1 MTEDMPRKL
10 PLYVSREK
18 TRHGKWVY
26 YFRVGKGERKRLP
39 EFGSAEFDAAYN
51 AARFGTPA
59 PSPKK
64 PEANAKSL
72 KWLIDRHMESAR
84 WAGLSVAT
92 RKQQSLFFQQAIAK
106 SGNTSYRAITRA
118 TIEKAVDRR
127 KDTPFLANNFLK
139 AMRSLF
145 SWAVKNNHMD
155 ADPTAGVERLKAKSD
170 GFPAWDEADVVLFC
184 NTYPIGTKPRLAFEL
199 ILQTGLRRSD
209 ICRAGRQHMNGN
221 ILTIR
226 TVKTGAVVTAEI
238 PEQLLAIIDQTKTG
252 DMAFIVG
259 EHGNPFTV
267 ESFGNWFGQCCR
279 DANIS
284 KSAHGIRK
292 LSATLAANGGISA
305 HDLMAQFGWTTTQQ
319 AEVYTKGADRKRG
332 GVRASRVIA
341 EQIEAVKPRTEL
353 PGAGNVK
360 NKKAKSKT

>member
-1 MTEDMPRKL
+1 MIEDMPRKL

-26 YFRVGKGERKRLP
+26 YFRIGKGERTRLP
-39 EFGSAEFDAAYN
+39 VYGAHDFDEAYKAAL
-51 AARFGTPA
+51 AGKPLPVQKPA
-59 PSPKK
+59 T
-64 PEANAKSL
+64 ADTKSL
-72 KWLIDRHMESAR
+72 KWLVERHMESAR
-84 WAGLSVAT
+84 WSSLSVAT
-92 RKQQSLFFQQAIAK
+92 RKQQGLFFQQAVSK
-106 SGNTSYRAITRA
+106 SGNADYRSITRA
-118 TIEKAVDRR
+118 TIEKAIDKR
-127 KDTPFLANNFLK
+127 KSTPFLANNFLK

-145 SWAVKNNHMD
+145 SWAVTNNHMD
-155 ADPTAGVERLKAKSD
+155 VDPTVGVARVKAKSD
-170 GFPAWDEADVVLFC
+170 GFPAWDDADVVLFC

-221 ILTIR
+221 VLTIR
-226 TVKTGAVVTAEI
+226 TVKTGAVITSEF
-238 PEQLLAIIDQTKTG
+238 PDQLLEIIRQTKTG
-252 DMAFIVG
+252 EMAFIVG

-267 ESFGNWFGQCCR
+267 ESFGNWFGECCR
-279 DANIS
+279 AAGIA

-305 HDLMAQFGWTTTQQ
+305 HDLMAQFGWSTAQQ

-341 EQIEAVKPRTEL
+341 EQIEAVKPRTSL
-353 PGAGNVK
+353 PGAGKTK
-360 NKKAKSKT
+360 NKNAKSKT

>member
-10 PLYVSREK
+10 PLHVSREK
-18 TRHGKWVY
+18 TRHDKWVY
-26 YFRVGKGERKRLP
+26 YFRIGKGKRIRLP
-39 EFGSAEFDAAYN
+39 NYGTPEFKPAYQAALS
-51 AARFGTPA
+51 GTPA
-59 PSPKK
+59 PVAKQPA
-64 PEANAKSL
+64 EIKSL
-72 KWLIDRHMESAR
+72 KWLVDRHMESAR

-92 RKQQSLFFQQAIAK
+92 RKQQSLFFQQAIEK
-106 SGNTSYRAITRA
+106 SKNVDYRSITRA
-118 TIEKAVDRR
+118 TIEKAMTKR

-145 SWAVKNNHMD
+145 GWAVKNTLLEV
-155 ADPTAGVERLKAKSD
+155 DPTVGVERIKAKSD
-170 GFPAWDEADVVLFC
+170 GFPAWDDADVVLFC

-226 TVKTGAVVTAEI
+226 TAKTGAVVTSEFPA
-238 PEQLLAIIDQTKTG
+238 QLLSIIDQTKTG

-259 EHGNPFTV
+259 DRGHPFTV
-267 ESFGNWFGQCCR
+267 ESFGNWFGECCR
-279 DANIS
+279 EAGVN

-305 HDLMAQFGWTTTQQ
+305 HDLMAQFGWTTAQQ

-341 EQIEAVKPRTEL
+341 EQIEAVKPRR
-353 PGAGNVK
+353 
-360 NKKAKSKT
+360 AK

>member
-18 TRHGKWVY
+18 TRHKKWVF
-26 YFRVGKGERKRLP
+26 YFRIGKGERRRLP
-39 EFGSAEFDAAYN
+39 DYGTPEFDEAYKAAL
-51 AARFGTPA
+51 AGTPIPIA
-59 PSPKK
+59 K
-64 PEANAKSL
+64 PPVEIKSL
-72 KWLIDRHMESAR
+72 KWLVDRHMESAR

-92 RKQQSLFFQQAIAK
+92 RKQQGLFFQQAIDK
-106 SGNTSYRAITRA
+106 SRNVDYRAITRA
-118 TIEKAVDRR
+118 TIEKALDKR

-145 SWAVKNNHMD
+145 AWAVKNTLLEI
-155 ADPTAGVERLKAKSD
+155 DPTAGVERLKTKSD

-184 NTYPIGTKPRLAFEL
+184 NTYEIGTKPRLAFEL

-209 ICRAGRQHMNGN
+209 ICRAGRQHMSGN
-221 ILTIR
+221 VLTIR
-226 TVKTGAVVTAEI
+226 TTKTGAVITAEF
-238 PEQLLAIIDQTKTG
+238 PDELVRIIGQTKTG

-267 ESFGNWFGQCCR
+267 ESFGNWFGECCR
-279 DANIS
+279 KAGVN

-305 HDLMAQFGWTTTQQ
+305 HDLMAQFGWTTSQQ

-341 EQIEAVKPRTEL
+341 EQIAATKPRTEL
-353 PGAGNVK
+353 PGAGKTK
-360 NKKAKSKT
+360 NKTVKSKS